1 MKLEKWHQTEHIW
14 NTSFSNL
21 IIIYLLISSFEKYVT
36 WYLIIALHTDAE
48 KFDVHYFIQH
58 RKDQVYWRGWICCF
72 CATLLLQILVFTR
85 EFLGFRPCYFY
96 LCFVYLLFVSSLFV
110 WTQTQRIF
118 EGTYIHHSFDVFTS
132 YIWIMYTF
140 VRDSALQKREV
151 KTTFCNSLFTIEKL
165 PKERT

>member
-1 MKLEKWHQTEHIW
+1 MFHQCDIVQGMQNETGKMTSNRTYLEYIIFKFDHYIFTNIFLWKL
-14 NTSFSNL
+14 
-21 IIIYLLISSFEKYVT
+21 YVT
-36 WYLIIALHTDAE
+36 WYLIITLHTDAE

-118 EGTYIHHSFDVFTS
+118 EGTYIHHNFWCLHVIYMNHV
-132 YIWIMYTF
+132 YI
-140 VRDSALQKREV
+140 
-151 KTTFCNSLFTIEKL
+151 C
-165 PKERT
+165 